1 MVPLTVGFFLSG
13 PLSGRLADRHG
24 PRPFAT
30 IGLILTGLSL
40 IGLAVLPINFSY
52 PIFAFLILLVGFS
65 MGMFA
70 APNTSA
76 VMNSLPEHQRG
87 AGSGMLNTFQNS
99 AAVLSIGFFF
109 TVITIGLASKL
120 PQALVKGLSAQ
131 GVPHAAAVAASHV
144 PPIGSLF
151 AAFLGI
157 NPLKE
162 IVSPAVLASPAVH
175 AKVLLSHGFFP
186 GLISAP
192 FAHGLRLAFTLAAL
206 FCFVGAVF
214 SWLRG
219 AGQSQVFHSMSDDV
233 EVGLSGAGE
242 MAMSEVGAGS
252 SGAYLDE
259 EAGVTSSGSET
270 PDGQLPR

>member
-1 MVPLTVGFFLSG
+1 
-13 PLSGRLADRHG
+13 
-24 PRPFAT
+24 
-30 IGLILTGLSL
+30 
-40 IGLAVLPINFSY
+40 
-52 PIFAFLILLVGFS
+52 

-76 VMNSLPEHQRG
+76 VMNSLPDHQRG

-109 TVITIGLASKL
+109 TIITIGLASKL

-131 GVPHAAAVAASHV
+131 GVPHAAAAAASHV

-162 IVSPAVLASPAVH
+162 ILSKSTLATQGVH
-175 AKVLLSHGFFP
+175 AQVLLSRGYFP
-186 GLISAP
+186 SLISGP
-192 FAHGLRLAFTLAAL
+192 FAHGLRLAFLLAAL
-206 FCFVGAVF
+206 ACLVGAVF

-219 AGQSQVFHSMSDDV
+219 AGQSQVFHTMSDDV

-242 MAMSEVGAGS
+242 IAMSDVGAGTT
-252 SGAYLDE
+252 GAFLESEASDE
-259 EAGVTSSGSET
+259 LEENTTTST
-270 PDGQLPR
+270 Q

>member
-1 MVPLTVGFFLSG
+1 
-13 PLSGRLADRHG
+13 
-24 PRPFAT
+24 
-30 IGLILTGLSL
+30 
-40 IGLAVLPINFSY
+40 
-52 PIFAFLILLVGFS
+52 

-99 AAVLSIGFFF
+99 AAVLSMGFFF
-109 TVITIGLASKL
+109 TVITIGLAARL
-120 PQALVKGLSAQ
+120 PQALIKGLTAQ
-131 GVPHAAAVAASHV
+131 GVPHAAAAAASHV

-162 IVSPAVLASPAVH
+162 ILSPVVLASHAVNSH
-175 AKVLLSHGFFP
+175 VLLSQGFFP
-186 GLISAP
+186 DLISGP
-192 FAHGLRLAFTLAAL
+192 FAHGLRLAFIMAAVA
-206 FCFVGAVF
+206 CFIGALF

-219 AGQSQVFHSMSDDV
+219 AGQSQVFHTLSDDV

-242 MAMSEVGAGS
+242 IAMADVGAGTT
-252 SGAYLDE
+252 GAYLDDDLE
-259 EAGVTSSGSET
+259 PSEQSDEST
-270 PDGQLPR
+270 TRVGH

>member
-120 PQALVKGLSAQ
+120 PQALVKGLTAQ
-131 GVPHAAAVAASHV
+131 GVPHGAAVVASHV

-162 IVSPAVLASPAVH
+162 IVSPSVLASSAVH
-175 AKVLLSHGFFP
+175 TRVLLSHGFFP

-192 FAHGLRLAFTLAAL
+192 FAHGLRLAFMLAAL
-206 FCFVGAVF
+206 FCFIGAVF

-219 AGQSQVFHSMSDDV
+219 AGQSRVFHSMSDDV
-233 EVGLSGAGE
+233 EVGLSGAGDI
-242 MAMSEVGAGS
+242 AMSDVGAAS
-252 SGAYLDE
+252 SGAYLDPE
-259 EAGVTSSGSET
+259 PPEHHPSPQDDVNVT
-270 PDGQLPR
+270 R